1 MYMKTIDLIRKTI
14 LIVFVTW
21 ILTVVTNVGF
31 AEIYA
36 KRNTS
41 FVHKLKYHKNVKKR
55 LALIESS
62 KLHYQSRSKIGTVY
76 WEIKMLSVFL
86 K

>member
-36 KRNTS
+36 KRNTF

-62 KLHYQSRSKIGTVY
+62 KLHYQSRSKIGTAY